1 MFQSKS
7 PYLVFWLHDSKTTVN
22 WGEPALMSPVGVL
35 GFIPKRQNYFAC
47 SYSEACRK
55 ALSEFYQEGRSKLQ
69 RQSSHLPSVANT
81 SRQQFEVTQT
91 HMFSL
96 YCPPPAALNRFTL
109 VQLSMVELQFH
120 CNVIPPLKRM
130 RGTTGQL
137 SRGTNDR
144 FMYYVSEIQIN

>member
-1 MFQSKS
+1 
-7 PYLVFWLHDSKTTVN
+7 
-22 WGEPALMSPVGVL
+22 MSPVGVL

-69 RQSSHLPSVANT
+69 RQSSHLPAVANT

-91 HMFSL
+91 HMFL
-96 YCPPPAALNRFTL
+96 HYCPPPRLRTNTHIHVDMAALNRFTL

-120 CNVIPPLKRM
+120 CNVIPPIKKNERWSAFQ
-130 RGTTGQL
+130 RDQQ
-137 SRGTNDR
+137 
-144 FMYYVSEIQIN
+144 QINVLCL